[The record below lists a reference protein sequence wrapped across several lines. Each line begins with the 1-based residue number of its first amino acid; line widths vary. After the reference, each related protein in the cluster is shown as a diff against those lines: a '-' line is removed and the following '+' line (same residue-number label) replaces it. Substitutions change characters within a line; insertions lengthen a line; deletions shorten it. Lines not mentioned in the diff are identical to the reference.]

1 MENTNTSLDNTDTE
15 ANIDTL
21 LDGKTDD
28 EMLDMFVDQLIK
40 DKNLSISDP
49 DVLAELKKDLRE
61 RLINIINQNII
72 DNLPD
77 SKLNELDQLL
87 DSENVTA
94 DAINQIVEDS
104 AINIA
109 DIVEKTM
116 LAFRD
121 VYLNGLDES
130 KTPLTEA

>member
-21 LDGKTDD
+21 LEGKTDD
-28 EMLDMFVDQLIK
+28 EMLDMFVDQLVK

-87 DSENVTA
+87 DSENVSA

-104 AINIA
+104 AVNVA